1 MQSDSKQQDGIRW
14 HLRQATATRHEAV
27 DALGG
32 GYRLDS
38 PAGYRRFLR
47 AHARAL
53 PAVEQALEAAGI
65 AALLPDWAG
74 RARRHALM
82 ADLAQLEVAP
92 PPALPF
98 APPAGPAAALGAA
111 YVLEGSRFGNGMLL
125 RQVQAADPAAATA
138 YLGHKAS
145 WPAFL
150 ARLEQQLADRALWP
164 AATEGALS
172 AFACFHAALAAERTA
187 AAAAAQAAGAAAQ
200 ATEPAEDPLLHA

>member
-1 MQSDSKQQDGIRW
+1 MQLDSKQQDGIRW

-74 RARRHALM
+74 RARRHALL
-82 ADLAQLEVAP
+82 ADLAQLQAAL

-98 APPAGPAAALGAA
+98 SPPASPAAALGAA

-125 RQVQAADPAAATA
+125 RQVQATDPSVATA

-164 AATEGALS
+164 AATEGALA

-187 AAAAAQAAGAAAQ
+187 ESEDPAAPAAASA
-200 ATEPAEDPLLHA
+200 DPLLHA